1 MNKEVF
7 ELVEKI
13 FTFLKVEDYNKLKNI
28 LNIIEKDY
36 PNYYKFFKKFKDR
49 NLIEKISD
57 IFGSPTFGGGP
68 LILLGKKLEQEE
80 KQKEVVLKKETFK
93 NEIKEI
99 LKNYSNPSEEKTFL
113 ELLLEKL

>member
-1 MNKEVF
+1 MNKEIID
-7 ELVEKI
+7 LAEKI
-13 FTFLKVEDYNKLKNI
+13 FTFLKVEDYSKLKNI

-36 PNYYKFFKKFKDR
+36 PNYYKFFEKFKDR

-57 IFGSPTFGGGP
+57 VFGFPTFGGGP

-80 KQKEVVLKKETFK
+80 RQKEVVLKKETLK

-99 LKNYSNPSEEKTFL
+99 LKNYSNPSEEKIFL
-113 ELLLEKL
+113 EFLLEKI

>member
-13 FTFLKVEDYNKLKNI
+13 FTFLKVDDYSKLKNF
-28 LNIIEKDY
+28 LNIIEKEY
-36 PNYYKFFKKFKDR
+36 PNYYKFFEKFKDR

-57 IFGSPTFGGGP
+57 VFGSPTFGGGP

-80 KQKEVVLKKETFK
+80 RQKEVVLKKETLK